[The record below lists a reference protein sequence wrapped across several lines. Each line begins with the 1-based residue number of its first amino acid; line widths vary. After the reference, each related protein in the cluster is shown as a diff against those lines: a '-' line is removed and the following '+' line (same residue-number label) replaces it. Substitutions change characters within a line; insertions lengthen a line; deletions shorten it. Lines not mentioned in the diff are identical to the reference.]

1 MKLRKL
7 LGIMLLAGGVLAGC
21 QNTIEEPVVMEPE
34 KREIADNEPEEKE
47 EVEDLQI
54 VAGSV
59 SVTNVLGELD
69 IDLVGIPTT
78 DSAIPEKFEGL
89 PEVGIA
95 HTPDLEIVASLE
107 PDLFIL
113 DANFR
118 EANEVK
124 LDELGINAFF
134 FETGSYNV
142 FLESIASLGTE
153 INREEEVRSLIDLL
167 NHSAEAALENKT
179 DESPRV
185 AIIFGAGDDFM
196 LATEHSYVGELAKI
210 MGATN
215 IAAELE
221 GGLHS
226 PFLQFSLE
234 QILDQDPD
242 YILRF
247 AHGPIEQTEIMFNQ
261 MFDEND
267 AFQQL
272 NAVQN
277 GKVVDLDSTI
287 FGTAANLRAPEA
299 FEKLGEIFYGN

>member
-1 MKLRKL
+1 MKLK
-7 LGIMLLAGGVLAGC
+7 GLLAVILLGGVLVGC
-21 QNTIEEPVVMEPE
+21 QNTEEVPKEPE
-34 KREIADNEPEEKE
+34 TTEVADNESEEL
-47 EVEDLQI
+47 EDLRI

-78 DSAIPEKFEGL
+78 DSSIPEKFEGL
-89 PEVGIA
+89 PEVGIS

-118 EANEVK
+118 EANEAK
-124 LDELGINAFF
+124 LEELGINAFF
-134 FETGSYNV
+134 FETGSYEV
-142 FLESIASLGTE
+142 FLDSIAGLGAE
-153 INREEEVRSLIDLL
+153 INRVEETTALINRLDA
-167 NHSAEAALENKT
+167 SAEAALENKT

-196 LATEHSYVGELAKI
+196 LATENSYVGGLAKI

-267 AFQQL
+267 GFQQL
-272 NAVQN
+272 SAVQN
-277 GKVVDLDSTI
+277 GKVEDLDSTI

-299 FEKLGEIFYGN
+299 FEVLGEIFYGN